1 VDRSFG
7 DRGKVLTE
15 FPEGLALG
23 MGAALQRNGKIVA
36 AGWAGGRFGLARYL
50 AS

>member
-1 VDRSFG
+1 
-7 DRGKVLTE
+7 
-15 FPEGLALG
+15 